1 MIKKFYILFKNTSTL
16 EGTISC
22 SKEEFEQL
30 IINPLKS
37 TIHTWDVWDSLLLK
51 ELDSELINQT
61 I

>member
-16 EGTISC
+16 EGTINC

-30 IINPLKS
+30 VINPLKS
-37 TIHTWDVWDSLLLK
+37 TIHTWDVWDSLLLTQLDG
-51 ELDSELINQT
+51 ELVNQT